1 MVVKEDGST
10 LLALLVETSTSYW
23 SSVSTEEA
31 DADRIGSGQLDLQGF
46 LEQLLVFVNTF
57 LLLSED
63 NQLVIFSV
71 HGNSCNIL
79 YETPD
84 VAAMGG
90 SADLPKASAA
100 SVGRSGAGAQIVER
114 IRTLTQQAEGSME
127 GPALQPALSGALSRA
142 LCYLKGRSNSGW
154 GTSSARG
161 LSSRILCLQG
171 SPDVQSQYIACM
183 NSIFS
188 AQKAGIPIDT
198 CMLGRSD
205 SAFLQ
210 QAMHL
215 TKGVYFRPPRPSAL
229 LQYLLT
235 VFTADS
241 YSRSLLQL
249 PKPLG
254 VDFRASCFCHKKAI
268 DLGYVCSVCL
278 SIFCKGMPECTT
290 CGSSFG
296 TTSGKLSA
304 STSTPAQRALR
315 EATLPS

>member
-1 MVVKEDGST
+1 M
-10 LLALLVETSTSYW
+10 
-23 SSVSTEEA
+23 
-31 DADRIGSGQLDLQGF
+31 
-46 LEQLLVFVNTF
+46 LVFVNTF

-71 HGNSCNIL
+71 HDNSCNIL

-84 VAAMGG
+84 LTSMG

-100 SVGRSGAGAQIVER
+100 AVGRSEAGAQIVER
-114 IRTLTQQAEGSME
+114 IRTLTQQGLGSTE
-127 GPALQPALSGALSRA
+127 GPAPVPALSGALSRA
-142 LCYLKGRSNSGW
+142 LCYLKGRSK

-188 AQKAGIPIDT
+188 AQKASILIDT

-290 CGSSFG
+290 CGSAFG
-296 TTSGKLSA
+296 TVAIRSLRTTTHLS
-304 STSTPAQRALR
+304 
-315 EATLPS
+315 